1 MPPTNPLKNPSHD
14 VLNIQVGFSN
24 GPWDFQITM
33 DNVLG
38 EDYYTDLEVFPNL
51 SNDQAVIGDTFI
63 IGTFGA
69 PKLTQASLTYNF

>member
-1 MPPTNPLKNPSHD
+1 
-14 VLNIQVGFSN
+14 
-24 GPWDFQITM
+24 M